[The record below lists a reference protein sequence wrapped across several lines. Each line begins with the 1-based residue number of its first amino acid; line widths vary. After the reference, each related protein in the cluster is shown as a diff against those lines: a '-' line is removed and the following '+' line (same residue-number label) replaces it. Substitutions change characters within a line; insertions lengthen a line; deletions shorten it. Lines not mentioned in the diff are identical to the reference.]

1 MKTRIDL
8 RLRRVEAHTTWYV
21 CVLIAV
27 VLTVEILGRRGTS
40 DLHDGVAMAL
50 LITLLV
56 GGYVLM
62 GKKALAWAKPL
73 RTVLDTGLA
82 RLRERK
88 FEIGIDLRH
97 APPIRAETPVLI
109 RDLVITLAGL
119 AVALA
124 ALAAFGDIDLRGVT
138 TRILYVG
145 HLVGLFLLWT
155 ALLFTMATS
164 ILLPAACIHDA
175 FACRHVGTRG
185 RPRRKEYYCIG
196 GYFGAVVLMGAL
208 LPIWVPAALC
218 GLALSLFVA
227 TMWRR
232 STPSVTLLWRGR
244 SAPGVRSMEWR
255 DYETACAVIVTLAF
269 LDLLLLSLGGA
280 AIGFGDT
287 EATGM
292 IGDLATRELA
302 TTNANASMPVTTT
315 LGSLAAWLG
324 GTALAAGGLFASG
337 WITTQRGRDPSRP
350 CPTTLHVRGGVT
362 QRKRLLQLLTPQ
374 GWKTRF
380 APAAPAL
387 DDVPVELVD
396 TMPPIGPGRR
406 PWPLPVSLKGLE
418 VPELIHLLGRR
429 DEIQRRRALMGG
441 LEKLFKQAARRNF
454 RRGQGYWIAPHYW
467 YISGMTRDVDEDQ
480 SDLGEGTVIS
490 GVIGPSYHRVLPRS
504 SRQHLHAILRS
515 LEVDLIFLEDGIGFR
530 GFRRVLRLL
539 FEQYDVHGGRQ
550 RLEDRHLHGIPGL
563 KAVLHEYQLGNP
575 LRKKGY
581 PEPDY
586 ETLGRARIL
595 HIFKDRGEH
604 EELVEDPVV
613 GRDVPVPV
621 LG

>member
-8 RLRRVEAHTTWYV
+8 RLRRVETHSTWFA

-50 LITLLV
+50 MITLLV

-62 GKKALAWAKPL
+62 GKKALAWAKPMHSL
-73 RTVLDTGLA
+73 LETALG
-82 RLRERK
+82 RLRARK

-97 APPIRAETPVLI
+97 APPVRAETPELI
-109 RDLVITLAGL
+109 RDLVVVLAGL
-119 AVALA
+119 AIALVAVA
-124 ALAAFGDIDLRGVT
+124 VYGDLGLRSIT
-138 TRILYVG
+138 TKVIYIG
-145 HLVGLFLLWT
+145 HLVGLFVLWT
-155 ALLFTMATS
+155 ALLFTVGTS

-175 FACRHVGTRG
+175 LACRHVGQLG
-185 RPRRKEYYCIG
+185 RPRRKEYLFIG
-196 GYFGAVVLMGAL
+196 GYFAIVLLMGAL

-218 GLALSLFVA
+218 GLALSLFVG

-244 SAPGVRSMEWR
+244 HTPGVRSMEWR
-255 DYETACAVIVTLAF
+255 DYETACALIVSLAF
-269 LDLLLLSLGGA
+269 INLLLLSLGGA
-280 AIGFGDT
+280 AIGLGSTDS
-287 EATGM
+287 
-292 IGDLATRELA
+292 
-302 TTNANASMPVTTT
+302 TTLPVTTT

-337 WITTQRGRDPSRP
+337 WITTQRSRDPGRP
-350 CPTTLHVRGGVT
+350 CPTTIHVRGESLDH
-362 QRKRLLQLLTPQ
+362 KRLIKLLAPQ
-374 GWKTRF
+374 GWRTRF
-380 APAAPAL
+380 APTDPEP
-387 DDVPVELVD
+387 DDVRIELVD
-396 TMPPIGPGRR
+396 QMPPLGNRKR
-406 PWPLPVSLKGLE
+406 QWPLTVSLKGLE
-418 VPELIHLLGRR
+418 VPELLHLIGRR
-429 DEIQRRRALMGG
+429 DEIQRRRILMRGM
-441 LEKLFKQAARRNF
+441 EKLFKQAARREF
-454 RRGQGYWIAPHYW
+454 SRGQGYWIAPHYW

-504 SRQHLHAILRS
+504 ARQHLHTILRS
-515 LEVDLIFLEDGIGFR
+515 LEVDLIFLEDGVGFR
-530 GFRRVLRLL
+530 GFRQVLRLL
-539 FEQYDVHGGRQ
+539 FELYDVHGGRQ
-550 RLEDRHLHGIPGL
+550 RLEDRYLHSVPGL
-563 KAVLHEYQLGNP
+563 RAILHEYQLGNP

-604 EELVEDPVV
+604 EELVEDPVA

-621 LG
+621 MG